1 MKLVFNYTLFA
12 IFSTVANILSQDVS
26 IQIYSGAYA
35 VYLSMIVGT
44 AIGLIVK
51 YVLDKKFIFR
61 FQVRNAAHDSQTFVL
76 YTVMGVVTTVIFWGF
91 ELGFDYVFGSK
102 EMRYLGAVL
111 GLGIGY
117 VIKYQLDKRFV
128 FVDRELKESFD

>member
-26 IQIYSGAYA
+26 IQIYAGAYA

-61 FQVRNAAHDSQTFVL
+61 FQVRNVVHDSQTFML

-128 FVDRELKESFD
+128 FVGREAREHFD